1 MPIVCVKQWIR
12 LSTLPAP
19 RVRQHNTQCRLCPA
33 RELLDYSSIALPS
46 LSPAAAA
53 VWRAASPTGPCS
65 NEGRRVGTPRIL
77 GWLGGVLPTA
87 AHVRCR
93 LPGEA
98 LR

>member
-1 MPIVCVKQWIR
+1 MPIVCVKQSAPHECGNTIR
-12 LSTLPAP
+12 SAGCAQLGSYP
-19 RVRQHNTQCRLCPA
+19 
-33 RELLDYSSIALPS
+33 SIALPS

-65 NEGRRVGTPRIL
+65 NKGRRVGTPRIL

-87 AHVRCR
+87 ALVRCR

-98 LR
+98 LC